1 MTEID
6 ILCKAKEVYR
16 RCFDD
21 DYKYPGVLNAIRI
34 AVEETNKECAKK
46 DLENWKVLEKN
57 YDDLYERT
65 RWHFPAKGEYPENR
79 KIDNF
84 HDYNPLVLVF
94 MYRYDDYGKAAEV
107 YALDRWESESER
119 WQNYRLDKIVA
130 WQYLP
135 EEPKEAEK

>member
-65 RWHFPAKGEYPENR
+65 RWHFPAKGELPEDCSR
-79 KIDNF
+79 VLAIEKERSECRAGLY
-84 HDYNPLVLVF
+84 DYLDSEDGEGQWEWLPRRIAVLSN
-94 MYRYDDYGKAAEV
+94 DQI
-107 YALDRWESESER
+107 L
-119 WQNYRLDKIVA
+119 A

-135 EEPKEAEK
+135 EEPKED

>member
-46 DLENWKVLEKN
+46 DLEEWKVLEKN

-65 RWHFPAKGEYPENR
+65 RWHFPAKGELPEDCSRVLAIEKERSECRAGLYDYLESEDGEGQWEWLPR
-79 KIDNF
+79 KIA
-84 HDYNPLVLVF
+84 VLSN
-94 MYRYDDYGKAAEV
+94 DQI
-107 YALDRWESESER
+107 L
-119 WQNYRLDKIVA
+119 A

-135 EEPKEAEK
+135 EEPQEEVK